1 MRLNV
6 DGSSLRNPSP
16 LGYRGFIRNS
26 LGEWI
31 TGFSGFCGIA
41 TNLYVE
47 LFAILQGLKIAW
59 ESSCHDIICES
70 NSTLALSKLT
80 QGNVLFHPYVVV
92 INQVKSY
99 MSCAWNLKF
108 IHILKEG
115 NNYANELVKMW
126 SSFALSFMLW
136 DNCPHHLNFLLLAYA
151 LGISYLS
158 KNK

>member
-1 MRLNV
+1 MGGKHKRVQRFASIFGQFMRLNV

-115 NNYANELVKMW
+115 NNYANELVKM
-126 SSFALSFMLW
+126 
-136 DNCPHHLNFLLLAYA
+136 
-151 LGISYLS
+151 
-158 KNK
+158 